1 MYLRGWTRVS
11 FHPTLAQ
18 TLLETLEPKC
28 PDGAEVL
35 FMGGA
40 EVPWE
45 LFFAVVAVAG
55 FWF

>member
-1 MYLRGWTRVS
+1 MDPRL